1 MELDAFRSRLGEGQ
15 GRIES
20 SAGEASF
27 VLGDLEPGRSFDL
40 QLGDYAEVVQTTD
53 LTGVTLVRAR
63 CTLVVPA
70 GLPTSLAWEASIL
83 IDGSKLA
90 STTCGACRAREL
102 TDLAA
107 NVSKLVGDHEVAI
120 RLTLVGA

>member
-15 GRIES
+15 GRIET

-27 VLGDLEPGRSFDL
+27 VLGELEPGRLFDL

-53 LTGVTLVRAR
+53 LTGVTLVRAG
-63 CTLVVPA
+63 CTLVVPG

-83 IDGSKLA
+83 IDGLKLA
-90 STTCGACRAREL
+90 STTCGAGHVREL

-107 NVSKLVGDHEVAI
+107 NVSKLAGDHEVAI
-120 RLTLVGA
+120 RLTLVVA